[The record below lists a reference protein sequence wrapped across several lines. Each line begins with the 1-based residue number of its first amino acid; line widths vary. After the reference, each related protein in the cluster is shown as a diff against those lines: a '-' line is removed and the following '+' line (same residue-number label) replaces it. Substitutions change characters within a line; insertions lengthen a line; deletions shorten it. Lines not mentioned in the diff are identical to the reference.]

1 MGDSNSQRKSI
12 NYYYPTYKIWLSAL
26 AVLVIVAIIEEL
38 IKIHIRTLFE
48 RDHNRLSIFF
58 STKLGMW
65 SPR

>member
-1 MGDSNSQRKSI
+1 MSFNGGRQGL
-12 NYYYPTYKIWLSAL
+12 YYPSYKVWLSAIGAL
-26 AVLVIVAIIEEL
+26 ALITLVEEL
-38 IKIHIRTLFE
+38 IKKHVRRLFE